1 VTPHSGEWAAWLGGD
16 NNEVAYVRQ
25 SVTIPANAATL
36 RFWMWIASEDY
47 CGFDFGG
54 VLINNTTVDQFDLC
68 GAADTN
74 GWVQR
79 SVDLSAYAGQTVA
92 LQIRVETDPSL
103 NSNLFIDDVALSAA
117 ARAYPVVQRPSTA
130 QIAANKAAAGVA
142 RTTGEA
148 PGEARLWAPAAV
160 EK

>member
-1 VTPHSGEWAAWLGGD
+1 
-16 NNEVAYVRQ
+16 
-25 SVTIPANAATL
+25 
-36 RFWMWIASEDY
+36 MY

-54 VLINNTTVDQFDLC
+54 VLVNNTTVDQFDLC

-79 SVDLSAYAGQTVA
+79 SVDLSAYAGQNVA
-92 LQIRVETDPSL
+92 LQIRVETDSSL

-130 QIAANKAAAGVA
+130 QIAGSKAAAGVA
-142 RTTGEA
+142 RTAGGV
-148 PGEARLWAPAAV
+148 PGAARLWPPTAV